1 MSRENQ
7 FQRIAQRYHQ
17 KLSDL
22 AILKMHLIRDEQET
36 LNQLLDEFADLLS
49 EETQDSDSTTKIE
62 DLFKGP
68 SYKIRYKLNDMLE
81 DND

>member
-1 MSRENQ
+1 MSKENQ
-7 FQRIAQRYHQ
+7 FQRIAQRFHQ

-36 LNQLLDEFADLLS
+36 MNQLLDEIADLLS
-49 EETQDSDSTTKIE
+49 EEYTVSETPTKIE

>member
-1 MSRENQ
+1 M
-7 FQRIAQRYHQ
+7 
-17 KLSDL
+17 
-22 AILKMHLIRDEQET
+22 
-36 LNQLLDEFADLLS
+36 NQLLDEIADLLS
-49 EETQDSDSTTKIE
+49 EEPTLSETPTKIE